1 MRELH
6 DIHHKKGQGRAR
18 PNPLRNPPTHILGMG
33 FGPRPAKLGGGRSA
47 SSSANDRHVRYSP
60 NPWEPAHGV
69 IGLEVMV

>member
-33 FGPRPAKLGGGRSA
+33 FGPRPAKLGGGGAVRIVLSKRQTCPVLPQPMGARSWG
-47 SSSANDRHVRYSP
+47 H
-60 NPWEPAHGV
+60 WT
-69 IGLEVMV
+69 